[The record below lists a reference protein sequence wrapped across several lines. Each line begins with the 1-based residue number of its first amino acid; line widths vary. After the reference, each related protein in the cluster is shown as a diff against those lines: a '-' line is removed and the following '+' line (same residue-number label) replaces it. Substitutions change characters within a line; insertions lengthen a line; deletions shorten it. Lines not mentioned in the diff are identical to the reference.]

1 MSGTSYTLE
10 GQETELKK
18 HVGHKVEVTG
28 TTGSASGSSTGTS
41 TTGSASGTSGT
52 ATSGGTGSTSAS
64 SSMGGQTLRVTS
76 VRMISADCSS
86 R

>member
-28 TTGSASGSSTGTS
+28 TTGSASSTGTS
-41 TTGSASGTSGT
+41 TTGTSST

-64 SSMGGQTLRVTS
+64 SSMGGQTLHVTS
-76 VRMISADCSS
+76 VRMISSDCTS